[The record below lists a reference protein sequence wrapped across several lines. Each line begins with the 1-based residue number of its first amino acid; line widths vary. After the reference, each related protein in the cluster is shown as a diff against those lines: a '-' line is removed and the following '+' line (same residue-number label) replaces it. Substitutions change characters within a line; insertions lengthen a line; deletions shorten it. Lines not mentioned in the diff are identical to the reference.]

1 MAEFRRAKTQFVR
14 DRISETKYSDIDF
27 IKILLDIEDNIP
39 LDHDYPSWCWSNVMR
54 VLGRCR
60 LERDLIKAE
69 MLEGKIT
76 TTQEYRELK
85 RKEALER
92 QKKEAKY
99 ELELAEEKKKDLE
112 WWTTLGGL
120 PD

>member
-1 MAEFRRAKTQFVR
+1 MAEFRSAKTQFVR
-14 DRISETKYSDIDF
+14 DRISETKFSDIDF
-27 IKILLDIEDNIP
+27 IEIILDIEDNIP

-60 LERDLIKAE
+60 LERDLIKTE

-92 QKKEAKY
+92 QKEKAKY
-99 ELELAEEKKKDLE
+99 ELELAEKKKEDLE